1 MMIKEQTGVALIEVL
16 VAILIL
22 SFGIL
27 GTVGLLI
34 NSLRLSSSS
43 NYRTIAATQAS
54 SMADVIR
61 ANPFAIS
68 SPGNTLVSFNT
79 VNATQ
84 ADFGAT
90 CFATGG
96 CTRANF
102 LNNNV
107 WAWNQQLANALPQG
121 VGTLCFTSTPGG
133 GTPNACP
140 AVVPGD
146 ANAQFIAKVCW
157 NEQRV
162 GVSTAALDANGFL
175 CTWVAI

>member
-1 MMIKEQTGVALIEVL
+1 MMIKKQNGVALVEVL

-43 NYRTIAATQAS
+43 SYRTVAATQAAA
-54 SMADVIR
+54 MADVMR
-61 ANPFAIS
+61 ANPFALS
-68 SPGNTLVSFNT
+68 SSGNTLVSFDSVNT
-79 VNATQ
+79 TQ

-90 CFATGG
+90 CFATAG
-96 CTRANF
+96 CPRADF

-107 WAWNQQLANALPQG
+107 WAWNQQLSKSLPQG

-133 GTPNACP
+133 GTPSTCP
-140 AVVPGD
+140 ALVAGD
-146 ANAQFIAKVCW
+146 ANAQFVAKVCW
-157 NEQRV
+157 NEQRI
-162 GVSTAALDANGFL
+162 STSAASLNANGYL